1 MLAVANGRGND
12 LSMMIIIV
20 KSLNYNTNSTD

>member
-12 LSMMIIIV
+12 LSIIIIIV